1 MIRSKDLSSL
11 SNDFF
16 ISVKTV
22 ENDQGPDPWYE
33 VRVRNVLGSQPGA
46 QARGPR
52 PVRPHSSGGKLGKC
66 GPGQCGLCVLCAE
79 NGGRE

>member
-1 MIRSKDLSSL
+1 MI
-11 SNDFF
+11 FF

-22 ENDQGPDPWYE
+22 GNDRGPDPWYE

-66 GPGQCGLCVLCAE
+66 GPGQCGQCSVCCVLKTGE
-79 NGGRE
+79 GGGYKTPR